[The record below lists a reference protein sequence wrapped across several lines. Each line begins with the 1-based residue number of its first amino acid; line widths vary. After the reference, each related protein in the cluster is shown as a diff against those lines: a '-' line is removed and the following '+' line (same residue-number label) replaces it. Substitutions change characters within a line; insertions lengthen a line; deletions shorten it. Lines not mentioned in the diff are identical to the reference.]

1 VIDKQF
7 DEFTNDRSETV
18 EEMRSHRVIKVRSQ
32 NFYSLLEEDLGV
44 PFFKSIEAIAKL
56 RISTLTNVQMFVY
69 SSFLLGGIEKR
80 HLWLESDN
88 FISSFITTICGERL
102 YKVPV
107 LTRAMISES
116 TKTVSMMVTDD
127 LLTALGRFERT
138 FHPLTGAMI
147 LNKADVLALD
157 KVHSLKTKRW
167 MKIAEILVDL

>member
-1 VIDKQF
+1 VID
-7 DEFTNDRSETV
+7 EFSNDRSGIV
-18 EEMRSHRVIKVRSQ
+18 KEMRFHREIHTRSQ
-32 NFYSLLEEDLGV
+32 NFYSLLEKDLGV
-44 PFFKSIEAIAKL
+44 PFFDSIEAIAKL

-88 FISSFITTICGERL
+88 FIARLTIAICGDRI
-102 YKVPV
+102 YKTPA

-116 TKTVSMMVTDD
+116 KKTVSMMVTDD

-157 KVHSLKTKRW
+157 KVHSLRTERW
-167 MKIAEILVDL
+167 MKIAEILADF